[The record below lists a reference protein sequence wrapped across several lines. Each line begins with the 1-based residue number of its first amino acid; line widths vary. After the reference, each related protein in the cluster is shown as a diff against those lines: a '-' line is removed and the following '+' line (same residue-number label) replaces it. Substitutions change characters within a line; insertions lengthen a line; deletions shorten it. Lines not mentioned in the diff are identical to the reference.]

1 MQHQGFFKKLKKTK
15 EHGPK
20 SVYRRVAVLEGLEST
35 SFGARHSSRV
45 SAWFWGVLER
55 EMRRDKEG
63 CSLKVKE
70 RKGYKSLLILCSS
83 SDAQDQ
89 KQWAPTK
96 AQKKPG
102 SQADSPG
109 SILTL

>member
-1 MQHQGFFKKLKKTK
+1 MQHQGFLKKLKKTK

-63 CSLKVKE
+63 VFPES
-70 RKGYKSLLILCSS
+70 KGEK
-83 SDAQDQ
+83 
-89 KQWAPTK
+89 
-96 AQKKPG
+96 G
-102 SQADSPG
+102 V
-109 SILTL
+109 